1 MNTDEELMREL
12 GRVLDAADNS
22 QIPGMEAAK
31 AALAWRNL
39 DTELAQLVFDS
50 RAEVLESEVVMRGHD
65 PEARQLTF
73 STTEVTIDIEIGEVG
88 LIGQIVPP
96 QPASIELHQSGNKSV
111 ALEADEFGVFTVPN
125 IDPGPTTVIARALDG
140 SWSVRTAW
148 QAT

>member
-65 PEARQLTF
+65 LPSQPQSNYTRVETSRLRLRPTSSEYSLF
-73 STTEVTIDIEIGEVG
+73 PTST
-88 LIGQIVPP
+88 L
-96 QPASIELHQSGNKSV
+96 
-111 ALEADEFGVFTVPN
+111 
-125 IDPGPTTVIARALDG
+125 GPRP
-140 SWSVRTAW
+140 
-148 QAT
+148 